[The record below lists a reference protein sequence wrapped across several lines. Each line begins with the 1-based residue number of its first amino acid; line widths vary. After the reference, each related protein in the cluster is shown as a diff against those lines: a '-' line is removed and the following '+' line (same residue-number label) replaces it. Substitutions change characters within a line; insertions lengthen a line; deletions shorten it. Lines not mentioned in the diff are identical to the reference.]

1 MENQKKILMII
12 CDGLGDRPT
21 AKLNGKTPLEAAK
34 KPNFNYFAKNS
45 VCGIMDSIQTGV
57 APGSDTAHMALLGYD
72 PYELYVGRGPIEA
85 AGSGLDLSVG
95 DIAFRCNFSTV
106 DDNLNIIDRRAG
118 RIKTGTHELA
128 KVLNGVVI
136 DDVEFVF
143 KETQEHRG
151 VLIMRGADLS
161 PAITDI
167 DPHAN
172 AAVKQAKP
180 MKPDAMKTAEVLN
193 KYVKIT
199 HDLLKTHPV
208 NIERSKQGLK
218 PANIIL
224 PRGAGVTLKLQ
235 SLENRY
241 HMKSA
246 CICGVAIVKGVFKLC
261 NGDILDIPG
270 ATGGSDSDYNAK
282 IKGAIKAF
290 DKYDFI
296 LINMKG
302 PDVYGHDSNAEGK
315 VKCIEKIDAALGI
328 LKQEM
333 PPNLIVAITADHSTP
348 VDVMD
353 HSADPVPLCVFG
365 DGVRTD
371 DVTEYDERS
380 LAKGGLCRIV
390 GKNLLPMLQDL
401 ANRHEKFGA

>member
-1 MENQKKILMII
+1 M
-12 CDGLGDRPT
+12 GDRPT
-21 AKLNGKTPLEAAK
+21 AKLKGKTPLEAAK
-34 KPNFNYFAKNS
+34 KPNLNYFAKNS
-45 VCGIMDSIQTGV
+45 VCGIMDSIRTGV

-85 AGSGLDLSVG
+85 AGSGLDLSIG

-106 DDNLNIIDRRAG
+106 DDKMNIIDRRAG
-118 RIKTGTHELA
+118 RIKTGTNELA

-136 DDVEFVF
+136 DGIKFVF

-151 VLIMRGADLS
+151 VLIMRGPDLS

-172 AAVKQAKP
+172 AAVKDAKFL
-180 MKPDAMKTAEVLN
+180 KPEAMKTAEVLN
-193 KYVKIT
+193 KYVKVT
-199 HDLLKTHPV
+199 HELLKNHPV
-208 NIERSKQGLK
+208 NLERVKQGLK

-241 HMKSA
+241 HMRSA

-282 IKGAIKAF
+282 ITGAIKAF

-315 VKCIEKIDAALGI
+315 VKCIEKIDEALGI
-328 LKQEM
+328 LKHEM

-380 LAKGGLCRIV
+380 LAKGGLCRIE

>member
-21 AKLNGKTPLEAAK
+21 AKLKGKTPLEVAK
-34 KPNFNYFAKNS
+34 KPNFNYFAKNGI
-45 VCGIMDSIQTGV
+45 CGIMDSIRTGV

-72 PYELYVGRGPIEA
+72 PYELYVGRGPFEA
-85 AGSGLDLSVG
+85 AGSGLDLFIG

-106 DDNLNIIDRRAG
+106 DGQLNILDRRAG
-118 RIKTGTHELA
+118 RIKTGTKELA
-128 KVLNGVVI
+128 KVLNGIVI
-136 DDVEFVF
+136 DGTEFVF

-151 VLIMRGADLS
+151 VLIMRGRDLS
-161 PAITDI
+161 PAITDV
-167 DPHAN
+167 DPHGN
-172 AAVKQAKP
+172 VPIRDAKAL
-180 MKPDAMKTAEVLN
+180 KPEAMRTAEILN
-193 KYVKIT
+193 KYVKISY
-199 HDLLKTHPV
+199 DILKDHPV
-208 NIERSKQGLK
+208 NLERMKQGLA
-218 PANIIL
+218 PANILL

-241 HMKSA
+241 HLKSA

-261 NGDILDIPG
+261 NGDVLDIPG
-270 ATGGSDSDYNAK
+270 ATGGTDSDYNAK
-282 IKGAIKAF
+282 MKGAVKAL
-290 DKYDFI
+290 DKYDFV
-296 LINMKG
+296 LVNMKG
-302 PDVYGHDSNAEGK
+302 PDVFGHDSNADGK
-315 VKCIEKIDAALGI
+315 VKCIEKIDEALGI

-371 DVTEYDERS
+371 DVTQYDERS
-380 LAKGGLCRIV
+380 LAKGGLCRIE